1 MYTLTCPEDI
11 STLENLIPESVRTL
25 QANYYTP
32 AQIEGALGTV
42 FGIDTQLIQDQ
53 TYFIAESASQ
63 IIDCGGWSKRKTLY
77 GGDKGKTLEEEQLLN
92 PTLDP
97 AKIRA
102 FFIHPAWA
110 RQGIGSQIM
119 RQCETA
125 ALDAGFKTI
134 EIIATLAGEPLYRK
148 FGYCTLQQ
156 FEISLP
162 NKSALPVVR
171 MFKDFSKPSTFEQ
184 S

>member
-1 MYTLTCPEDI
+1 MHIHIRLARLEDI
-11 STLENLIPESVRTL
+11 PTLENLIPESARTL
-25 QANYYTP
+25 QANYY
-32 AQIEGALGTV
+32 ASEQIEGDLGTV

-53 TYFIAESASQ
+53 TYFIAESANQ
-63 IIDCGGWSKRKTLY
+63 IVCCGGWSKRKTLY
-77 GGDKGKTLEEEQLLN
+77 GGDQSKNLEEDQLLN
-92 PTLDP
+92 PNLDP

-110 RQGIGSQIM
+110 RKGIGSQIM
-119 RQCETA
+119 RQCEKA
-125 ALDAGFKTI
+125 ALDARFKTI

-162 NKSALPVVR
+162 NQSTLPVVR
-171 MFKDFSKPSTFEQ
+171 MFKDFS
-184 S
+184 